1 MLIQWSEW
9 NEEEEDN
16 VDAPLAAQGRESQ
29 DARLDRSGI
38 TPRGEPLAGAAA
50 VTRGIVAQWNLSR
63 EISGADDRGLIL
75 HTEEGPPDERIALV
89 GRHAASKSKSFQL
102 DL

>member
-1 MLIQWSEW
+1 VLIQWSEW

-50 VTRGIVAQWNLSR
+50 VTRGIGAQ
-63 EISGADDRGLIL
+63 
-75 HTEEGPPDERIALV
+75 
-89 GRHAASKSKSFQL
+89 
-102 DL
+102 

>member
-50 VTRGIVAQWNLSR
+50 VTRGIVAQ
-63 EISGADDRGLIL
+63 
-75 HTEEGPPDERIALV
+75 
-89 GRHAASKSKSFQL
+89 
-102 DL
+102 

>member
-1 MLIQWSEW
+1 VLIQWSEW

-38 TPRGEPLAGAAA
+38 TPRGEQLAGAAA
-50 VTRGIVAQWNLSR
+50 VTRGIVAR
-63 EISGADDRGLIL
+63 
-75 HTEEGPPDERIALV
+75 
-89 GRHAASKSKSFQL
+89 
-102 DL
+102 